1 MSEWDRV
8 PVPSCWQMLGYDQC
22 QYVNVQYPF
31 ACDPPRVPMDNPVGV
46 YVREFRL
53 AEDWEGAEKYL
64 VFEGVNSCVA
74 LWVNGQ
80 YVGYSKGSRLPAEFD
95 IFGDQQDQRGGI
107 EVVRRQLS
115 GGSGLF
121 PLFRNLPGC
130 VSFEAGTGSY
140 SGSVRPSGS

>member
-1 MSEWDRV
+1 MLPEGFYKKEYDVSEWDRI

-80 YVGYSKGSRLPAEFD
+80 MWVIPREVGCR
-95 IFGDQQDQRGGI
+95 
-107 EVVRRQLS
+107 
-115 GGSGLF
+115 
-121 PLFRNLPGC
+121 RNLTSARMSIRG
-130 VSFEAGTGSY
+130 STGSARWY
-140 SGSVRPSGS
+140 